1 MQGAS
6 TRQGR
11 AASGEQEPRTLV
23 IGCGFIG
30 SRIVEEIAAGAA
42 PPVVLTRSPPDESV
56 AALLPKGHLRVGDA
70 ADPEIL
76 AAALDGIDRVVFSA
90 GGLLPAASELDP
102 ELDTRLTLSPVRAL
116 LEALRP
122 RPHVSLIYLSSGGTV
137 YGEPDRVPVDE
148 DAETRPLGVY
158 GRLHLQ
164 CETEVMSARREHG
177 LSARILRCATVYG
190 ERQRPERG
198 QGAIV
203 TFLHRTERGIPI
215 DLYGGGTTVRD
226 YVYVGD
232 VARAVV
238 ALLPSREG
246 GAVLNV
252 GSGSGTSL
260 VDLLSLVEKQVG
272 HEAEVAQHE
281 ARGFEVHRIV
291 LDIARLRQL
300 IEFAPTPL
308 ATGIARTHAWLAG
321 LGAETA

>member
-1 MQGAS
+1 MTARPLDAES
-6 TRQGR
+6 FAPFGR
-11 AASGEQEPRTLV
+11 V
-23 IGCGFIG
+23 
-30 SRIVEEIAAGAA
+30 
-42 PPVVLTRSPPDESV
+42 
-56 AALLPKGHLRVGDA
+56 
-70 ADPEIL
+70 L
-76 AAALDGIDRVVFSA
+76 AAK
-90 GGLLPAASELDP
+90 
-102 ELDTRLTLSPVRAL
+102 
-116 LEALRP
+116 
-122 RPHVSLIYLSSGGTV
+122 
-137 YGEPDRVPVDE
+137 
-148 DAETRPLGVY
+148 
-158 GRLHLQ
+158 
-164 CETEVMSARREHG
+164 
-177 LSARILRCATVYG
+177 G
-190 ERQRPERG
+190 ERR
-198 QGAIV
+198 
-203 TFLHRTERGIPI
+203 PI